1 MVSCL
6 AERVQRISE
15 EEALA
20 ESKRLLLSK
29 LQLELEA
36 EESILWSELI
46 SPDVRR
52 LKLVRGTALGAMGLL
67 FILTS
72 TLSLTGPEPTA
83 LNVLV
88 EIVFA
93 FFAIRFATKFL
104 DQSGFSL
111 RPRIA
116 VLTNMR
122 AIECDSTGAQTIVWY
137 TDPNFGNVQA
147 NQTRLELGDLLF
159 AKDDE
164 GRMFG
169 FKDVPNA
176 AVGAEILFRAQAKVR
191 ASK

>member
-1 MVSCL
+1 L
-6 AERVQRISE
+6 AEQVQRISE

-20 ESKRLLLSK
+20 ESKRVLLSG
-29 LQLELEA
+29 LQSELEA
-36 EESILWSELI
+36 EESVLWSELM

-52 LKLVRGTALGAMGLL
+52 LKLVRGIALGAMGVL

-83 LNVLV
+83 LNVLI

-137 TDPNFGNVQA
+137 TDSNFGNVQA

-191 ASK
+191 ARK

>member
-1 MVSCL
+1 MSCL
-6 AERVQRISE
+6 AEQVQRISE
-15 EEALA
+15 DEALA
-20 ESKRLLLSK
+20 ESKRVLISK
-29 LQLELEA
+29 LQPDLEA
-36 EESILWSELI
+36 EESILWAELI
-46 SPDVRR
+46 RPDVRR
-52 LKLVRGTALGAMGLL
+52 LKLVRGIALGAMGVL

-116 VLTNMR
+116 ILTNMR
-122 AIECDSTGAQTIVWY
+122 AIECDSSGAQTIAWY
-137 TDPNFGNVQA
+137 TDSNFGNVQA
-147 NQTRLELGDLLF
+147 NQTRLDLGDLLF

-176 AVGAEILFRAQAKVR
+176 AIGAEILFRAQAKVR
-191 ASK
+191 ACK

>member
-1 MVSCL
+1 MSCL
-6 AERVQRISE
+6 AEQVQRISE

-20 ESKRLLLSK
+20 ESKRVLLSG
-29 LQLELEA
+29 LQSELEA
-36 EESILWSELI
+36 EESVLWSELM

-52 LKLVRGTALGAMGLL
+52 LKLVRGIALGAMGVL

-83 LNVLV
+83 LNVLI

-111 RPRIA
+111 HPRIA

-137 TDPNFGNVQA
+137 TDSNFGNVQA
-147 NQTRLELGDLLF
+147 NQTRLDLGDLLF

-191 ASK
+191 ARK

>member
-1 MVSCL
+1 MSCL
-6 AERVQRISE
+6 AEQVQRISE

-20 ESKRLLLSK
+20 ESKRVLLSG
-29 LQLELEA
+29 LQSELEA
-36 EESILWSELI
+36 EESVLWSELM

-52 LKLVRGTALGAMGLL
+52 LKLVRGIALGAMGVL

-83 LNVLV
+83 LNVLI

-137 TDPNFGNVQA
+137 TDSNFGNVQA

-191 ASK
+191 ARK

>member
-1 MVSCL
+1 MISL
-6 AERVQRISE
+6 AEQVQRISE

-20 ESKRLLLSK
+20 ESKKVLLSK
-29 LQLELEA
+29 LQSELEP

-46 SPDVRR
+46 RPDVRR
-52 LKLVRGTALGAMGLL
+52 LKLVRGIALGAMGLL

-83 LNVLV
+83 LNVLI

-116 VLTNMR
+116 ILTNMR
-122 AIECDSTGAQTIVWY
+122 AIECDSNGAQTIAWY

-147 NQTRLELGDLLF
+147 NQTRIDLGDLFF

-191 ASK
+191 ANK